1 LSQVKNHKNPKKD
14 SVINIENMI
23 LAIDKDIHKELKII
37 HMIIIKIININKI
50 VIEILTRDKY
60 KETNIIMTEII
71 LKIRINHIRIEHTII
86 IIVIIKYSEG
96 QRPNCNFFNLKVRNM
111 KNIPKGLKSI
121 KIKSIRK

>member
-1 LSQVKNHKNPKKD
+1 
-14 SVINIENMI
+14 
-23 LAIDKDIHKELKII
+23 
-37 HMIIIKIININKI
+37 
-50 VIEILTRDKY
+50 
-60 KETNIIMTEII
+60 MTEII

-121 KIKSIRK
+121 KIKSIRKWDQGQGQEISCTNQEITRIQQTINLKFKPTTERAEDHLKLVQVQAPSITHETVINNPYKADS